1 MIDSTPVRG
10 HVSAAGG
17 KGQRHQ
23 WPDPDIAYGGEL
35 GVQATFGA
43 SALPI
48 TAETQP
54 SQHCPLLP
62 VNFRHCWP
70 IA

>member
-1 MIDSTPVRG
+1 MIDSTTVRS
-10 HVSAAGG
+10 HVSAVGE